1 VTSILLIFISLIGF
15 TNQDNVIRAQ
25 MANEK
30 GYELQAMGEVRIQF
44 LQQATIA
51 CL

>member
-1 VTSILLIFISLIGF
+1 MTSILLIFISLIGF